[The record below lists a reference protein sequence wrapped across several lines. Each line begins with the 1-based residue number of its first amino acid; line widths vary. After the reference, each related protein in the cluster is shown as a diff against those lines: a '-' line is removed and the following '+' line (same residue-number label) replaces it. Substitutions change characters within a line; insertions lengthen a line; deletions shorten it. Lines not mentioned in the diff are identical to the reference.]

1 MRVLA
6 LLSLLACAAAFSDA
20 DSTEERE
27 WKEKPIQK
35 VIRLMK
41 EMQSQL
47 DKEAKEDEDMMEKLG
62 CWCDTNEKEKTSAVA
77 VNTQRI
83 TDLGASIEELT
94 AKSASLKTDIE
105 ELKKSVAA
113 STASLEES
121 TAIRE
126 KESSEFFAFEK
137 DSIQNIE
144 STKGA
149 VMALGKVHGDSLSQE
164 SLMQVKQVLR
174 KHLAETHR
182 MMSRT
187 PKNHLALIQEPS
199 TEAEVEA
206 LLQQSGEAPQ
216 SGAIFGILKQM
227 KESME
232 TNLDTSTKEEA
243 EAKETFASM
252 KASKEEEIKAAE
264 ELIDSKTAELASTDE
279 KNVASKEDL
288 VDTQTTVDADTK
300 FLANLKEK
308 CDSAEADYNARAK
321 VRNDEIQAVAEA
333 MEILTGDDA
342 RDLLLKFVQVSSRR
356 MTKTFKSRTDA
367 SKMVAKMAKESHSPK
382 LAALSMSMRLD
393 AFTKVKENIDAM
405 VTELKQVQKDEV
417 VKKDSCGKDLHDNE
431 MQTTEGTNKKNDL
444 TALIA
449 DLETSKTTLA
459 DEIEALKAEVAETQS
474 QYKKASEL
482 RLAENKEFQITVTD
496 QKATQEI
503 LAKALNRLK
512 AFYDKKSF
520 LQVRTVQPGYKKNA
534 GSSSVMVMMEHIIE
548 ESKAEQAAAIKAE
561 NDAVAAYAVFTTDTT
576 ASIEGLQ
583 RSIIAKT
590 EELANADSNK
600 AEAEGDLA
608 ATNADLLALL
618 KTYQTLH
625 EECDFLLKYFD
636 VRQTKRAEEIEA
648 LQQAKAIFSGAGR

>member
-1 MRVLA
+1 MRVFA
-6 LLSLLACAAAFSDA
+6 LLSFLACAQAFNMEND
-20 DSTEERE
+20 DRE
-27 WKEKPIQK
+27 WEKPIQK

-47 DKEAKEDEDMMEKLG
+47 DKEAQEDEDMMEKLG
-62 CWCDTNEKEKTSAVA
+62 CWCDTNEKEKTQASA

-83 TDLGASIEELT
+83 TDLTAAIEELT
-94 AKSASLKTDIE
+94 AKSASLKTDIG
-105 ELKKSVAA
+105 ELKKQVEA

-121 TAIRE
+121 TAMRE
-126 KESSEFFAFEK
+126 KESAEFFASEK
-137 DSIQNIE
+137 DAIQNIE
-144 STKGA
+144 SVKGA
-149 VMALGKVHGDSLSQE
+149 VMALGKVHGGSLSQE
-164 SLMQVKQVLR
+164 SLMQVKQVL
-174 KHLAETHR
+174 KKQFATTHQKMR
-182 MMSRT
+182 SQKKGVMS
-187 PKNHLALIQEPS
+187 LIQEPS
-199 TEAEVEA
+199 TEQEVDS

-227 KESME
+227 KESFE
-232 TNLDTSTKEEA
+232 TNLDTSQTDEKTA
-243 EAKETFASM
+243 IETYTSM
-252 KASKEEEIKAAE
+252 KSSKEEEISAAK

-288 VDTQTTVDADTK
+288 ADTQATLDADTK
-300 FLANLKEK
+300 FLANLKDK
-308 CDSAEADYNARAK
+308 CDSAEADYNARSK

-342 RDLLLKFVQVSSRR
+342 KDLLLKFVQVSSRR
-356 MTKTFKSRTDA
+356 ETRNRAMA
-367 SKMVAKMAKESHSPK
+367 SKFVAKMAKKWHKPK
-382 LAALSMSMRLD
+382 LSQLSVSMRLD

-405 VTELKQVQKDEV
+405 VAELKQTQKDEV
-417 VKKDSCGKDLHDNE
+417 VKKDLCGKELHENE
-431 MQTTEGTNKKNDL
+431 MQTTEKNNEKADL
-444 TALIA
+444 TTLIA

-459 DEIEALKAEVAETQS
+459 EEIETLKADVAEAQTQL
-474 QYKKASEL
+474 KKASEL

-520 LQVRTVQPGYKKNA
+520 LQVRSSQPGYKKNA

-548 ESKAEQAAAIKAE
+548 ESKAEQADAIKSE
-561 NDAVAAYAVFTTDTT
+561 NDAVAAYAEYNTDTT
-576 ASIEGLQ
+576 TAIEGMQ
-583 RSIIAKT
+583 RSIINKS
-590 EELANADSNK
+590 EELAKVDSSK
-600 AEAEGDLA
+600 AEAEGDLQ
-608 ATNADLLALL
+608 TNAADLLSLL

-625 EECDFLLKYFD
+625 NDCDFLIKYFD

>member
-1 MRVLA
+1 
-6 LLSLLACAAAFSDA
+6 
-20 DSTEERE
+20 
-27 WKEKPIQK
+27 
-35 VIRLMK
+35 
-41 EMQSQL
+41 
-47 DKEAKEDEDMMEKLG
+47 
-62 CWCDTNEKEKTSAVA
+62 
-77 VNTQRI
+77 
-83 TDLGASIEELT
+83 
-94 AKSASLKTDIE
+94 
-105 ELKKSVAA
+105 
-113 STASLEES
+113 
-121 TAIRE
+121 
-126 KESSEFFAFEK
+126 
-137 DSIQNIE
+137 
-144 STKGA
+144 
-149 VMALGKVHGDSLSQE
+149 
-164 SLMQVKQVLR
+164 
-174 KHLAETHR
+174 
-182 MMSRT
+182 MS
-187 PKNHLALIQEPS
+187 LIQEPS
-199 TEAEVEA
+199 TESEVDS

-232 TNLDTSTKEEA
+232 TSLDTGKTEEKTA
-243 EAKETFASM
+243 IETYTSM
-252 KASKEEEIKAAE
+252 KSSKEEEISAAQ
-264 ELIDSKTAELASTDE
+264 ELIDSKTVELASTDE

-300 FLANLKEK
+300 FLASLKEK

-342 RDLLLKFVQVSSRR
+342 KDLLLKFVQVSSLRENR
-356 MTKTFKSRTDA
+356 KSRADA
-367 SKMVAKMAKESHSPK
+367 AKFVAKMGKKLHNPK
-382 LAALSMSMRLD
+382 LSQLSVSMRLD

-520 LQVRTVQPGYKKNA
+520 L
-534 GSSSVMVMMEHIIE
+534 
-548 ESKAEQAAAIKAE
+548 
-561 NDAVAAYAVFTTDTT
+561 
-576 ASIEGLQ
+576 
-583 RSIIAKT
+583 
-590 EELANADSNK
+590 
-600 AEAEGDLA
+600 
-608 ATNADLLALL
+608 
-618 KTYQTLH
+618 
-625 EECDFLLKYFD
+625 
-636 VRQTKRAEEIEA
+636 
-648 LQQAKAIFSGAGR
+648 